1 METCANDISTN
12 VVLLMKLPRSKRRT
26 AGFGRQSH
34 RLRQHSQLTR
44 PLSRIFF
51 IIRLAE
57 QIFRL
62 IFGLAEFLRK
72 LQNSAENTAEQYKFG

>member
-1 METCANDISTN
+1 MRERYFHECSFANEASSKQEEDCGIRAPVTPATPA
-12 VVLLMKLPRSKRRT
+12 LPADQT
-26 AGFGRQSH
+26 
-34 RLRQHSQLTR
+34 
-44 PLSRIFF
+44 PEPDFF